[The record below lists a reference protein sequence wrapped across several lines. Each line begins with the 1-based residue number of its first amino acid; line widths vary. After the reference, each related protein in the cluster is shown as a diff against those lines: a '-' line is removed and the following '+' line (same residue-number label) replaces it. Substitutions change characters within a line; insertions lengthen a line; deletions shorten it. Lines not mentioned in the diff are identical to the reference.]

1 MEVWDWWPFII
12 RRRKTIFWVTV
23 LAVAVTMAGTFVM
36 PATFRSIAILHVQ
49 PVSQNEVLS
58 YPSASQMIARNGG
71 EIIRTPKVTRQA
83 AELLGKAEL
92 EGTLDYRVP
101 EDTGLIEVIVDA
113 SSPQLAADEANAIT
127 EAFLAYN
134 SEIAQANIATSQ
146 KNLEAQLDRMRAQ
159 IDAKQEELDQARSQP
174 GSASAVTGLQD
185 ELETLKTGYEGVLAR
200 WQSLPSAETLLST
213 SIHVADKALPE
224 PEPVSPRPLLN
235 LILAIAGGLLFGIAV
250 ARMTDHSPTQHQAGA

>member
-23 LAVAVTMAGTFVM
+23 LAVAVTAAGTFVM
-36 PATFRSIAILHVQ
+36 PATFRSIVILHVQ

-58 YPSASQMIARNGG
+58 YPSASQMIARNAG
-71 EIIRTPKVTRQA
+71 EIIRTPRVTKDA
-83 AELLGKAEL
+83 AERLGKAEL

-101 EDTGLIEVIVDA
+101 EDTGLVEVIVDA
-113 SSPQLAADEANAIT
+113 PSPQLAADEANAVA
-127 EAFLAYN
+127 ESFLAYN
-134 SEIAQANIATSQ
+134 SEIAQANITSSQ
-146 KNLEAQLDRMRAQ
+146 KSLEDQLDRMRAQ
-159 IDAKQEELDQARSQP
+159 IDLKQEELDVARSQP

-200 WQSLPSAETLLST
+200 WQVLPSAETLLST
-213 SIHVADKALPE
+213 SIHIADRAVPE

-235 LILAIAGGLLFGIAV
+235 LILAVAGGLLFGIAI
-250 ARMTDHSPTQHQAGA
+250 ARMTDHSPVQSRAGV